1 MYIPHYI
8 AIVQTILNGMGNPKL
23 DSFIFQVH
31 KVQTVHFN
39 KKRAKKFQLERIMAI
54 KKYERD
60 AFRYNQLVAVGST
73 TWNHQDG
80 FS

>member
-1 MYIPHYI
+1 MTQVLLRYIQTHNIPHYI

-39 KKRAKKFQLERIMAI
+39 KKRAKKFQLERIMGNSYPTGRGI
-54 KKYERD
+54 KK
-60 AFRYNQLVAVGST
+60 
-73 TWNHQDG
+73 
-80 FS
+80 